1 MDTHEKAKAF
11 VLLQCQSYR
20 YDAFQRYRQD
30 LIQSKLPSVRVR
42 EAGGRRLKY
51 PAFSGKMHFPLRFF
65 DVYSTVSWAIVP
77 ARAQINAAQALS
89 SGVWR

>member
-20 YDAFQRYRQD
+20 YDAFQRHRQD

-42 EAGGRRLKY
+42 EAGG
-51 PAFSGKMHFPLRFF
+51 
-65 DVYSTVSWAIVP
+65 
-77 ARAQINAAQALS
+77 
-89 SGVWR
+89 GV